1 MSQKARAFAVL
12 TRTSVTYNNNGD
24 DADVDADADGSVAE
38 VVVDEDGCGDDGG
51 VDAEVTDA
59 AFFFSPFAFHL
70 CAGVGAAGAGPGGV
84 LCTDSESLT
93 GPFIVF
99 VDAAFAGAAG
109 VADGDRV
116 G

>member
-12 TRTSVTYNNNGD
+12 TRTSATYNNNGAD
-24 DADVDADADGSVAE
+24 VDADADADVDVDADGSVAE
-38 VVVDEDGCGDDGG
+38 VVVDEDGCGGDGG

-59 AFFFSPFAFHL
+59 TFFFSPFAFHL
-70 CAGVGAAGAGPGGV
+70 CASV
-84 LCTDSESLT
+84 
-93 GPFIVF
+93 
-99 VDAAFAGAAG
+99 GAAG